1 MQVLRDLTGGSRG
14 SYVECELC
22 ERRYLLPLGW
32 AGTCPRCGGGL
43 VGMGPG
49 GEAIVADS
57 SEVIESDRSV
67 TRVVRERA
75 GALGVAQRLLDMRV
89 SVKAKLNTVA

>member
-32 AGTCPRCGGGL
+32 WLL
-43 VGMGPG
+43 VLQTA
-49 GEAIVADS
+49 ELQL
-57 SEVIESDRSV
+57 
-67 TRVVRERA
+67 RVVE
-75 GALGVAQRLLDMRV
+75 V
-89 SVKAKLNTVA
+89 SRFEG

>member
-32 AGTCPRCGGGL
+32 AGTCPRCN
-43 VGMGPG
+43 
-49 GEAIVADS
+49 
-57 SEVIESDRSV
+57 
-67 TRVVRERA
+67 
-75 GALGVAQRLLDMRV
+75 GALASYSVHGWSLWFKAAKESATDTLPEGGPYALTMDGETGVMSPIDE
-89 SVKAKLNTVA
+89 SVEKM

>member
-32 AGTCPRCGGGL
+32 A
-43 VGMGPG
+43 
-49 GEAIVADS
+49 
-57 SEVIESDRSV
+57 
-67 TRVVRERA
+67 ER
-75 GALGVAQRLLDMRV
+75 RLE
-89 SVKAKLNTVA
+89 